1 MKFDP
6 RLIWILIKRDFK
18 GCSGEVSLEDF
29 IVQSLL
35 PLLGTIIIMMVLCS
49 SGILFIGVHNGYK
62 DKLNLINEDPF
73 STAIAVDGAIKK
85 NKDRFY
91 RLAWQE
97 KDSKFIEID
106 NKNSVGKN
114 NRIIKTITPLHLVG
128 MFFVNSEGLFID
140 GDPFYGNTMPL
151 FDHLTKKAVS
161 DSFVLPGQYFS
172 SDNDQGIIVSQSLYE
187 EMGYSIEDTLP
198 EAIRLLAPN
207 INLPPEKFVKGNPR
221 ASPMDFEEL
230 VFNTISVPLRG
241 VARSFPDGSFLITEG
256 LFWNLNKGEFYNTN
270 RKINSFFL
278 RPGAIP
284 IIEVLEI
291 AQKWITN
298 SKVINLELLKKKP
311 FITKE
316 GGEKIIK
323 FIFKAQRKPR
333 YYSVLI
339 DFEVNKK
346 EWKNQ
351 PILDFGKKP
360 LPYNFGQI
368 KNHTRVLAYLD
379 INQKKDLI
387 KSIDKLYH
395 FLNSFGMYVNTH
407 QLETIKRFHSEL
419 EMISKMLPF
428 FLSLC
433 GLLIG
438 LYVLVSFALF
448 IQTKRHKIGIML
460 ALGVRSKAIKLAY
473 LIGGSCLLVLSFFWA
488 LGVAFVIENFFM
500 PEEWPF
506 SFNTRDNFFF
516 FILALG
522 TANISVMAAIYH
534 TLKVMPQSL
543 MSFRD

>member
-1 MKFDP
+1 MKYDP
-6 RLIWILIKRDFK
+6 RLIWMLIKRDFK

-35 PLLGTIIIMMVLCS
+35 PLLGTIIILMILCS
-49 SGILFIGVHNGYK
+49 SGILFIGVHQGYK
-62 DKLNLINEDPF
+62 EKLNLINEDPF
-73 STAIAVDGAIKK
+73 STAIAVDGAIK
-85 NKDRFY
+85 NKDRLY
-91 RLAWQE
+91 RLAWQK
-97 KDSKFIEID
+97 KDNKFIEMD
-106 NKNSVGKN
+106 SKNSIDKK
-114 NRIIKTITPLHLVG
+114 NRIIKTITPINSLG
-128 MFFVNSEGLFID
+128 MFFVNSDGLFID
-140 GDPFYGNTMPL
+140 GEPLYGNTMPL

-161 DSFVLPGQYFS
+161 DSFVIPGQYFS

-187 EMGYSIEDTLP
+187 QLGYSTE
-198 EAIRLLAPN
+198 EAQPKEIRLLAPN
-207 INLPPEKFVKGNPR
+207 ISLPPEKFVQGNPS
-221 ASPMDFEEL
+221 ASPMSYKEL

-256 LFWNLNKGEFYNTN
+256 LFWNLYKGEFYNTN

-284 IIEVLEI
+284 IKEALEI

-298 SKVINLELLKKKP
+298 SNVINIELLKKKP

-316 GGEKIIK
+316 DGTKVIK
-323 FIFKAQRKPR
+323 LIFKTQEKPR
-333 YYSVLI
+333 YYRVLI
-339 DFEVNKK
+339 DFEVNKIN
-346 EWKNQ
+346 WINH

-360 LPYNFGQI
+360 LAYSFGQI

-387 KSIDKLYH
+387 NNIDKLYH
-395 FLNSFGMYVNTH
+395 FLNSIEMYVNTH

-419 EMISKMLPF
+419 EIISKMLPF

-438 LYVLVSFALF
+438 IYVLVSFALF

-460 ALGVRSKAIKLAY
+460 ALGVRSKTIKFAY
-473 LIGGSCLLVLSFFWA
+473 LIGGSCLLILSFLWA
-488 LGVAFVIENFFM
+488 LGVALVIENYFM
-500 PEEWPF
+500 PKEWPF
-506 SFNTRDNFFF
+506 SFSTKDSFFF
-516 FILALG
+516 FILVLC

-534 TLKVMPQSL
+534 TLKVMPHRL

>member
-1 MKFDP
+1 M
-6 RLIWILIKRDFK
+6 I
-18 GCSGEVSLEDF
+18 
-29 IVQSLL
+29 
-35 PLLGTIIIMMVLCS
+35 LCS
-49 SGILFIGVHNGYK
+49 SGILFIGVHQGYK
-62 DKLNLINEDPF
+62 EKLNLINADPF
-73 STAIAVDGAIKK
+73 STAIAVDGSIK
-85 NKDRFY
+85 NKDRLY
-91 RLAWQE
+91 RLAWQN

-106 NKNSVGKN
+106 SKNSIEKN
-114 NRIIKTITPLHLVG
+114 NRIIKTITPVNSLG

-140 GDPFYGNTMPL
+140 GDPLYGNTMPL

-161 DSFVLPGQYFS
+161 DSFVIPGQYFS

-187 EMGYSIEDTLP
+187 QLGYTTEEAQP
-198 EAIRLLAPN
+198 EEIRLLAPN
-207 INLPPEKFVKGNPR
+207 ISLPLEKFVQGNPG

-230 VFNTISVPLRG
+230 AFNTISVPLRG

-256 LFWNLNKGEFYNTN
+256 LFWNLHKGEFYNTN

-278 RPGAIP
+278 RPGAMP
-284 IIEVLEI
+284 IKEALEI

-298 SKVINLELLKKKP
+298 SNVINLELLKKKP

-316 GGEKIIK
+316 DGTKVVK
-323 FIFKAQRKPR
+323 FIFKTQGKPK
-333 YYSVLI
+333 YYRVLI
-339 DFEVNKK
+339 DFEVNKNN
-346 EWKNQ
+346 WSNH
-351 PILDFGKKP
+351 PILDFGKNP
-360 LPYNFGQI
+360 LAYNFGQI

-387 KSIDKLYH
+387 NNIDKLYH
-395 FLNSFGMYVNTH
+395 FLNSIQMYVNTH

-419 EMISKMLPF
+419 EIISKMLPF

-438 LYVLVSFALF
+438 VYVLVSFALF

-460 ALGVRSKAIKLAY
+460 ALGVRSKTIKFAY
-473 LIGGSCLLVLSFFWA
+473 LIGGSCLLILSFLWA
-488 LGVAFVIENFFM
+488 LGVALVIENYFM

-506 SFNTRDNFFF
+506 SFSTKDNFLF
-516 FILALG
+516 FILALC

>member
-1 MKFDP
+1 
-6 RLIWILIKRDFK
+6 
-18 GCSGEVSLEDF
+18 
-29 IVQSLL
+29 
-35 PLLGTIIIMMVLCS
+35 MVLCS

-114 NRIIKTITPLHLVG
+114 NRIIKTITPLNLVG
-128 MFFVNSEGLFID
+128 KFFVNSEGLFID

-256 LFWNLNKGEFYNTN
+256 LFWNRNKGEFYNTN

-316 GGEKIIK
+316 GGEKVIK
-323 FIFKAQRKPR
+323 FIFKTQRKPR
-333 YYSVLI
+333 Y
-339 DFEVNKK
+339 
-346 EWKNQ
+346 
-351 PILDFGKKP
+351 
-360 LPYNFGQI
+360 
-368 KNHTRVLAYLD
+368 TRVLAYLD

-387 KSIDKLYH
+387 KNIDKLYH

>member
-270 RKINSFFL
+270 RKINSFF
-278 RPGAIP
+278 
-284 IIEVLEI
+284 
-291 AQKWITN
+291 
-298 SKVINLELLKKKP
+298 
-311 FITKE
+311 
-316 GGEKIIK
+316 
-323 FIFKAQRKPR
+323 
-333 YYSVLI
+333 
-339 DFEVNKK
+339 
-346 EWKNQ
+346 
-351 PILDFGKKP
+351 
-360 LPYNFGQI
+360 
-368 KNHTRVLAYLD
+368 
-379 INQKKDLI
+379 
-387 KSIDKLYH
+387 
-395 FLNSFGMYVNTH
+395 
-407 QLETIKRFHSEL
+407 
-419 EMISKMLPF
+419 
-428 FLSLC
+428 
-433 GLLIG
+433 
-438 LYVLVSFALF
+438 
-448 IQTKRHKIGIML
+448 
-460 ALGVRSKAIKLAY
+460 
-473 LIGGSCLLVLSFFWA
+473 
-488 LGVAFVIENFFM
+488 
-500 PEEWPF
+500 
-506 SFNTRDNFFF
+506 
-516 FILALG
+516 
-522 TANISVMAAIYH
+522 
-534 TLKVMPQSL
+534 
-543 MSFRD
+543 

>member
-1 MKFDP
+1 MKYDP
-6 RLIWILIKRDFK
+6 RLIWMLIKRDFK

-35 PLLGTIIIMMVLCS
+35 PLLGTIIILMILCS
-49 SGILFIGVHNGYK
+49 SGILFIGVHQGYK
-62 DKLNLINEDPF
+62 EKLNLINEDPF
-73 STAIAVDGAIKK
+73 STAIAVDGAIK
-85 NKDRFY
+85 NKDRLY
-91 RLAWQE
+91 RLAWQK
-97 KDSKFIEID
+97 KDNKFIEMD
-106 NKNSVGKN
+106 SKNSIDKK
-114 NRIIKTITPLHLVG
+114 NRIIKTITPINSLG
-128 MFFVNSEGLFID
+128 MFFVNSDGLFID
-140 GDPFYGNTMPL
+140 GEPLYGNTMPL

-161 DSFVLPGQYFS
+161 DSFVIPGQYFS

-187 EMGYSIEDTLP
+187 QLGYSTE
-198 EAIRLLAPN
+198 EAQPKEIRLLAPN
-207 INLPPEKFVKGNPR
+207 ISLPPEKFVQGNPS
-221 ASPMDFEEL
+221 ASPMGYKEL

-256 LFWNLNKGEFYNTN
+256 LFWNLYKGEFYNTN

-284 IIEVLEI
+284 IKEALEI

-298 SKVINLELLKKKP
+298 SNVINTELLKKKP

-316 GGEKIIK
+316 DGTKVIK
-323 FIFKAQRKPR
+323 LIFKTQEKPR
-333 YYSVLI
+333 YYRVLI
-339 DFEVNKK
+339 DFEVNKIN
-346 EWKNQ
+346 WINH

-360 LPYNFGQI
+360 LAYSFGQI

-387 KSIDKLYH
+387 NNIDKLYH
-395 FLNSFGMYVNTH
+395 FLNSIEMYVNTH

-419 EMISKMLPF
+419 EIISKMLPF

-438 LYVLVSFALF
+438 IYVLVSFALF

-460 ALGVRSKAIKLAY
+460 ALGVRSKTIKFAY
-473 LIGGSCLLVLSFFWA
+473 LIGGSCLLILSFLWA
-488 LGVAFVIENFFM
+488 LGVALVIENYFM
-500 PEEWPF
+500 PKEWPF
-506 SFNTRDNFFF
+506 SFSTKDSFFF
-516 FILALG
+516 FILVLC

-534 TLKVMPQSL
+534 TLKVMPHRL